1 MRYKKSETSIATI
14 VSAATR
20 VLARQGYANSSL
32 MDIAREAGMSKGAVH
47 YHFPSK
53 DALIAT
59 VLRQACDAVAE
70 KTLEAWRGEGSIDER
85 MRRGI
90 DALWSVRQERGD
102 DFRVVANLLAQ
113 SLHEPALRPVLAEYY
128 RFAADQVRDNVVS
141 QLVALGFRPRVPLEV
156 LPRILIAVL
165 DGLAMQ
171 IVVDDEGTITKE
183 DVMTAL
189 ESMVISIIEVTPSPP
204 SPAREGAAVGHPSDP
219 PLRGGQTA

>member
-20 VLARQGYANSSL
+20 VLARQGYANTSL

-70 KTLEAWRGEGSIDER
+70 RTLEAWRGEGTIDQR

-113 SLHEPALRPVLAEYY
+113 SLHEPALRPVLSEYY
-128 RFAADQVRDNVVS
+128 QFAADQVRDNIVS
-141 QLVALGFRPRVPLEV
+141 QLVALGFRPRVPLAV

-171 IVVDDEGTITKE
+171 IVVDDAGTITKD
-183 DVMTAL
+183 DVMSAL
-189 ESMVISIIEVTPSPP
+189 ESMVVSLIEVAPPAVTTPAQEST
-204 SPAREGAAVGHPSDP
+204 SA
-219 PLRGGQTA
+219 